1 MAHFAKL
8 DENNVV
14 TQVIVVDNKDI
25 TDPHTGQEDEILGI
39 AFCKKLLGGNW
50 KQTSYNNN
58 MRKRYAGIG
67 YSYNAALDAFVPPQ
81 PFASWTLD
89 NDTADWV
96 SPLGAAP
103 ALTDAEV
110 EARSFYRW
118 DEDAYQ
124 ADNTTGWVL
133 ETPEASE

>member
-58 MRKRYAGIG
+58 MRVRYAGIG
-67 YSYNAALDAFVPPQ
+67 YSYNAGLDAFVPPQ
-81 PFASWTLD
+81 PHASWVLD
-89 NDTADWV
+89 NDTANWE

-103 ALTDAEV
+103 ALTDAES
-110 EARSFYRW
+110 EAGSFYVW
-118 DEDAYQ
+118 DEDAHQ

-133 ETPEASE
+133 ETPSAE

>member
-1 MAHFAKL
+1 MANFAKL

-50 KQTSYNNN
+50 KQTSYNNS
-58 MRKRYAGIG
+58 MRVRYAGIG
-67 YSYNAALDAFVPPQ
+67 YSYNSALDAFVPPQ
-81 PFASWTLD
+81 PYASWTLD
-89 NDTADWV
+89 NETADWV

-103 ALTDAEV
+103 ELTEAEV
-110 EARSFYRW
+110 EAMSFYRW
-118 DEDAYQ
+118 DEEAYQ